1 MLRPYTFCSNRMNRK
16 IFFLIFVL
24 IVIMACN
31 HPLQNR
37 SSSTNVPQPNQSSVQ
52 TGSMDETISSGGVMR
67 HYILHVTSSEQQGD
81 AVALSFDF
89 HGYGSNSQQEE
100 NLTGMSAKA
109 EREGFMV
116 VYPDGLSNAWH
127 DGPGAEGKADQ
138 QFIRDLIAALESQ
151 YSIDAKRIYATGISN
166 GGGMTNRLGCDM
178 ADVIAAIAPDSGAY
192 NFWQDCYPSRPMPV
206 LAFHGLDDNIVPYNG
221 GTPKA
226 MEPPIEEWAA
236 SWATLNGCS
245 ASPTITTPV
254 DTVTVHTWQSCK
266 DNADVI
272 LYSLANHGHSW
283 PGSAVMPKSI
293 TSQAVN
299 ATDLMW
305 EFFKAHSMP

>member
-1 MLRPYTFCSNRMNRK
+1 MNRK

-52 TGSMDETISSGGVMR
+52 TGSMDETISSGGVTR
-67 HYILHVTSSEQQGD
+67 HYILHMPSSYQQGH
-81 AVALSFDF
+81 AVALIFNF

-109 EREGFMV
+109 DREGFIV
-116 VYPDGLSNAWH
+116 VYPDGLNNAWH
-127 DGPGAEGKADQ
+127 DGPGAEGKADL

-178 ADVIAAIAPDSGAY
+178 AGGVAAIAPGSGAY
-192 NFWQDCYPSRPMPV
+192 NFCQDCHPSRPEPA
-206 LAFHGLDDNIVPYNG
+206 LPFHGFDPNILPYNRGTPQAIVP
-221 GTPKA
+221 P
-226 MEPPIEEWAA
+226 
-236 SWATLNGCS
+236 L
-245 ASPTITTPV
+245 
-254 DTVTVHTWQSCK
+254 Q
-266 DNADVI
+266 
-272 LYSLANHGHSW
+272 
-283 PGSAVMPKSI
+283 
-293 TSQAVN
+293 
-299 ATDLMW
+299 
-305 EFFKAHSMP
+305 